1 MGEKKR
7 REGGLRERI
16 NARIHAP
23 DHRLP
28 PSACLDCGT
37 VLDGATITDSED
49 VAPHPGAISI
59 CFYCGHIQAFG
70 DDLRFRPL
78 TDEEIIDIAGH
89 PEIVMA
95 GTVLKPWRELHDQRD
110 ALTEKEIEARLTII
124 IKAMVKAERSR

>member
-7 REGGLRERI
+7 RDGGLGKRI
-16 NARIHAP
+16 NARLHAP
-23 DHRLP
+23 DHRMP
-28 PSACLDCGT
+28 PSACLECGKLLDCAT
-37 VLDGATITDSED
+37 VTDGED
-49 VAPHPGAISI
+49 VEPHPGAISI
-59 CFYCGHIQAFG
+59 CFSCGHIQAFG
-70 DDLRFRPL
+70 DDLRLRPL

-95 GTVLKPWRELHDQRD
+95 GTVLAPWRELYDQRD